1 MNRLSRV
8 LLLGLLAVMDRTSGF
23 PAKIPSAPSPQ
34 FQIVETTISETQ
46 AAIRSGKTTCHQIV
60 EMYLARIHAYDQ
72 STRLNSVVVLNPSAL
87 ADADALDHEFA
98 RTHKLRPLQGIA
110 IVVKDNYDTKGLQ
123 TADGLLALKGFLPNE
138 DAFMVKRLRDAGAVI
153 LFKSNMA
160 EFAFSPVL
168 TESSID
174 GVTRNPYDLN
184 RVPAGSSG
192 GTAAAVA
199 ANLAEVGLGT
209 DTGDSIRGPSSH
221 NDLVGIRP
229 TIGLTS
235 RDGIVPDNIKSD
247 MGGPLARTVTDA
259 ATVLSV
265 VAGYDPADPI
275 TKESDGK
282 IESDYT
288 KFLDKNGLKGAR
300 IGVLRRFVDTPTTDP
315 EIKALTDRVVADM
328 KAQGAE
334 VVDFDIPE
342 YDTISRSR
350 GGGCS
355 NELQIDMDEYLAA
368 HGSNAPYKTLKEI
381 YDSGLYL
388 PSSYLRLMAIFD
400 PEAAEAYRK
409 ANPGAGGEG
418 GGGGGGGYGG
428 AGRTG
433 ASAAVGPCL
442 DVYHDPRRVAF
453 RNAVELAMDAAKIDA
468 FIYPTWSNPPRLVGD
483 LKSPAGNNSGMIAPP
498 TGLPCITV
506 PMGFT
511 HGDLPA
517 GISMLGRS
525 FSEPILFKLA
535 YAYEQSTLYRRPPA
549 EFGPLKV
556 KNASAVAKKQ

>member
-1 MNRLSRV
+1 MNNLSR
-8 LLLGLLAVMDRTSGF
+8 GLLALLLTATISKSEL
-23 PAKIPSAPSPQ
+23 PAKTPPTRAPRSE
-34 FQIVETTISETQ
+34 IMETTIAETQ
-46 AAIRSGKTTCHQIV
+46 AAIRSGKVTCRQLV
-60 EMYLARIHAYDQ
+60 EMYLARIRAYDQ

-87 ADADALDHEFA
+87 ADADALDKEFA
-98 RTHKLRPLQGIA
+98 RTHTLRPLQGIA
-110 IVVKDNYDTKGLQ
+110 VVVKDNYDTKGLQ
-123 TADGLLALKGFLPNE
+123 TADGLLALKGFLPTD
-138 DAFMVKRLRDAGAVI
+138 DAFLVKRLREAGAVI

-209 DTGDSIRGPSSH
+209 DTGDSIRGPASH

-247 MGGPLARTVTDA
+247 MGGPLARTVADA
-259 ATVLSV
+259 AAVLSV

-275 TKESDGK
+275 TKVSDGK
-282 IESDYT
+282 VEKDYT

-300 IGVLRRFVDTPTTDP
+300 IGVFRRFIDTPTTDP
-315 EIKALTDRVVADM
+315 EIKSLTEKAVADM

-334 VVDFDIPE
+334 VVDFDIPN
-342 YDTISRSR
+342 YDAVSRNR
-350 GGGCS
+350 GGGCG
-355 NELQIDMDEYLAA
+355 NELQIDIDEYLQA
-368 HGSNAPYKTLKEI
+368 HGANAPYKTLKEI
-381 YDSGLYL
+381 YEFGLYL
-388 PSSYLRLMAIFD
+388 PTSQLRLQSIFD
-400 PEAAEAYRK
+400 PEAAAAYRR
-409 ANPGAGGEG
+409 ANPGLVADG
-418 GGGGGGGYGG
+418 GGGG
-428 AGRTG
+428 AGRYAG
-433 ASAAVGPCL
+433 AARSASAGPCL
-442 DVYHDPRRVAF
+442 DVYHDEKRIAF
-453 RNAVELAMDAAKIDA
+453 RNAVVSAMDAAKVDA

-483 LKSPAGNNSGMIAPP
+483 LKSPNGNNSGMIAPP

-517 GISMLGRS
+517 GISILGRS
-525 FSEPILFKLA
+525 FSEPTLFKLA
-535 YAYEQSTLYRRPPA
+535 YSYEQATMHRRPPA
-549 EFGPLKV
+549 AFGPLNK
-556 KNASAVAKKQ
+556 